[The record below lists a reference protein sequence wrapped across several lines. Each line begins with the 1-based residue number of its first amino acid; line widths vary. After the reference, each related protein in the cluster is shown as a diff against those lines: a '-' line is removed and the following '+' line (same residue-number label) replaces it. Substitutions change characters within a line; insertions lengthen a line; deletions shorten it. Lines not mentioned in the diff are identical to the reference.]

1 MWATFDEVN
10 ISLSYHW
17 YTLPNYDLVKICHS
31 ISVFNI
37 DICLTY
43 LVKGFG
49 EINSSSISHEL
60 LLFKSTFPYLTHWC
74 TLLNIELLKICH
86 SILLFN
92 VDICLW
98 YYVMGLHKVSLVSSK
113 SFFPQEQCINSCF
126 WVKFTKFDLNYL
138 FTQTRKCSQV

>member
-1 MWATFDEVN
+1 MSNFWWSQHFPILPLIHFAKFWYSQNLSFNICIQYWYLFDILCEGLWWNQFFQYFSWATFVQVN
-10 ISLSYHW
+10 ISLSY
-17 YTLPNYDLVKICHS
+17 
-31 ISVFNI
+31 
-37 DICLTY
+37 
-43 LVKGFG
+43 
-49 EINSSSISHEL
+49 
-60 LLFKSTFPYLTHWC
+60 HWC
-74 TLLNIELLKICH
+74 TLLNIELVKICH